1 MTLLMTNYLIM
12 SLIMTLLMLRT
23 VHYAY
28 DRVRNSTILRYRD
41 IQYDKKVMRLILR
54 IHCYNY
60 VNNDVNQL
68 IS

>member
-28 DRVRNSTILRYRD
+28 DRVRNGTILRYRD
-41 IQYDKKVMRLILR
+41 IQYDKKVMLLILR

>member
-1 MTLLMTNYLIM
+1 
-12 SLIMTLLMLRT
+12 MTLLMLRT